1 LVRGSSQLTINAMSL
16 WKKITQSP
24 SYRPAQIAINPE
36 NTDVR
41 DRLVKPFKRNE
52 QYFLVRINEM
62 YLSYKRKWLSEYD
75 PMVFVLSEFLYDGEK
90 VSVPYVV
97 GPSMLTDK
105 IEKIPEGMILKDTT
119 VAGLHPFR
127 GGEFAISVVLA
138 RLRQQDY
145 LRKILRLIESTAGTY
160 TSGFVTMVSQ
170 YSKVAKVVL
179 DGIDSLLDSEEVEP
193 LIGFRKPYQP
203 DVDNFTPAYFVLI
216 NKDEQEVK
224 ESNFFV
230 KNNSLL
236 YGDSMDS
243 AKPYRKDDYVL
254 YSIRDASIRSD
265 YESLPF
271 HKQWLELVKSIGDLK
286 GVSDDDKQ
294 IINAKLFSLQS
305 ILETSPDLTR
315 PQVDEIIDGYI
326 ADRDKMLARRSNRL
340 SGSTEPSAS
349 EQPVDEWEKKM
360 KDLSLRILRS

>member
-1 LVRGSSQLTINAMSL
+1 MSL
-16 WKKITQSP
+16 WEKITRSP
-24 SYRPAQIAINPE
+24 SYRPAQIAIHPE
-36 NTDVR
+36 HTDVS

-62 YLSYKRKWLSEYD
+62 YLSYRRKWFSEYD
-75 PMVFVLSEFLYDGEK
+75 PMVFVLSEFLYGGEK
-90 VSVPYVV
+90 VAVPYVV
-97 GPSMLTDK
+97 GPSMLTEK

-145 LRKILRLIESTAGTY
+145 LRKILKLIESTAGTY
-160 TSGFVTMVSQ
+160 TSGFVTMISQ

-179 DGIDSLLDSEEVEP
+179 DGIDSLLDTQDVEP

-203 DVDNFTPAYFVLI
+203 DVDNFVPTYFVLI
-216 NKDEQEVK
+216 NKDEQEVN
-224 ESNFFV
+224 ENNFYV

-236 YGDSMDS
+236 YGDSIDK

-254 YSIRDASIRSD
+254 YSIRDAVIRSD

-271 HKQWLELVKSIGDLK
+271 HKQWLELVKTIGDLH
-286 GVSDDDKQ
+286 SINDDEKQ

-305 ILETSPDLTR
+305 VLETSPDLTQ
-315 PQVDEIIDGYI
+315 PQVDELINGYL
-326 ADRDKMLARRSNRL
+326 AERDKMMARRTNRL
-340 SGSTEPSAS
+340 SGSAESRPEET
-349 EQPVDEWEKKM
+349 QPEDEWKKKM
-360 KDLSLRILRS
+360 KDLSLRILKSR